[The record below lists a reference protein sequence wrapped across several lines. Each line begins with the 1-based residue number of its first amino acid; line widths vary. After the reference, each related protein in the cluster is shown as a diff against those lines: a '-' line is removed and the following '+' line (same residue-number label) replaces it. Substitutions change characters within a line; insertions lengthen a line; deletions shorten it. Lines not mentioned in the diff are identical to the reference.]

1 MSNPTNA
8 DIMRELG
15 EVRSSVTGLREQV
28 DSHEQRIGDLE
39 SMRILVVKL
48 HSELAKIREA
58 QTVDHE
64 ILTNTDKTIAA
75 AMRTATGQI
84 VESARAA
91 VKAEVGV
98 VLERLDCLGCASK
111 AAGPLPAKEK
121 TDA

>member
-48 HSELAKIREA
+48 HSALAKIREA

-75 AMRTATGQI
+75 AMRLATAGI
-84 VESARAA
+84 VQAARDA

-98 VLERLDCLGCASK
+98 VLERIDCLGCASK
-111 AAGPLPAKEK
+111 AGPLPAKEK